1 MEVTRLLRYILKRL
15 LWMIPVIIGVS
26 VIIFTILYFAPGEPA
41 MIALGDSATPETIAV
56 FNETYGYNG
65 TYLERLS
72 HYILG
77 LFRGD
82 LGISYLTS
90 QPVLDELLSRF
101 SVTMTLAS
109 LSLVVGIVVGISAG
123 IVSAVRKYSIWDT
136 AATTISLFGVSM
148 PIFWQGLML
157 ILIFSVN
164 LKWFPSTGFGGV
176 KSYILPILTLG
187 FNSAATITRNAR
199 SSMLDVLSQDYIRT
213 AKAKGQK
220 QNKVIW
226 KHALKNALIPIITV
240 AGLQFISLLSGSV
253 ICESI
258 FSMAGVGKYLVDSV
272 NQRNY
277 SSVQGTVIFIA
288 VLAAIVNLMTDILYT
303 WIDPRMKSMFAVY
316 VNRKRG
322 AQQQKAEE

>member
-1 MEVTRLLRYILKRL
+1 
-15 LWMIPVIIGVS
+15 
-26 VIIFTILYFAPGEPA
+26 
-41 MIALGDSATPETIAV
+41 
-56 FNETYGYNG
+56 
-65 TYLERLS
+65 
-72 HYILG
+72 
-77 LFRGD
+77 
-82 LGISYLTS
+82 
-90 QPVLDELLSRF
+90 
-101 SVTMTLAS
+101 
-109 LSLVVGIVVGISAG
+109 
-123 IVSAVRKYSIWDT
+123 
-136 AATTISLFGVSM
+136 
-148 PIFWQGLML
+148 
-157 ILIFSVN
+157 
-164 LKWFPSTGFGGV
+164 
-176 KSYILPILTLG
+176 
-187 FNSAATITRNAR
+187 
-199 SSMLDVLSQDYIRT
+199 MLDVLSQDYIRT

>member
-1 MEVTRLLRYILKRL
+1 MLRYIVKRL
-15 LWMIPVIIGVS
+15 LWVIPVIIGVS
-26 VIIFTILYFAPGEPA
+26 IIIFTILYFAPGEPA
-41 MIALGDSATPETIAV
+41 MIALGDSATPETIEV

-65 TYLERLS
+65 TYFERLTR
-72 HYILG
+72 YILG
-77 LFRGD
+77 LFKGD
-82 LGISYLTS
+82 LGVSYLTS

-101 SVTMTLAS
+101 SVTMILAS
-109 LSLVVGIVVGISAG
+109 MSLIVGIVVGILAG
-123 IVSAVRKYSIWDT
+123 IISAVKKYSLWDT

-176 KSYILPILTLG
+176 KSYVLPILTLG
-187 FNSAATITRNAR
+187 LNSAATITRNTR

-220 QNKVIW
+220 HGKIIL

-258 FSMAGVGKYLVDSV
+258 FSMSGVGKYLVDSV

-277 SSVQGTVIFIA
+277 ASVQGTVIFIA
-288 VLAAIVNLMTDILYT
+288 ILAAIVNLLTDIIYT
-303 WIDPRMKSMFAVY
+303 WIDPRMKSMFAIY
-316 VNRKRG
+316 VGKK
-322 AQQQKAEE
+322 QKKSAKGAEENA

>member
-26 VIIFTILYFAPGEPA
+26 VIIFTILYFVPGEPA

-187 FNSAATITRNAR
+187 FNSAATITRNTR

>member
-109 LSLVVGIVVGISAG
+109 SEPGGGNCGRYLRWHRFRCSEILHLGYRCHHYLSFWRVHADFLAGPHADSDFLRKFEVVSVHRFWRRQVLYSAYPD
-123 IVSAVRKYSIWDT
+123 I
-136 AATTISLFGVSM
+136 GV
-148 PIFWQGLML
+148 
-157 ILIFSVN
+157 
-164 LKWFPSTGFGGV
+164 
-176 KSYILPILTLG
+176 
-187 FNSAATITRNAR
+187 
-199 SSMLDVLSQDYIRT
+199 
-213 AKAKGQK
+213 
-220 QNKVIW
+220 
-226 KHALKNALIPIITV
+226 
-240 AGLQFISLLSGSV
+240 
-253 ICESI
+253 
-258 FSMAGVGKYLVDSV
+258 
-272 NQRNY
+272 
-277 SSVQGTVIFIA
+277 
-288 VLAAIVNLMTDILYT
+288 
-303 WIDPRMKSMFAVY
+303 
-316 VNRKRG
+316 
-322 AQQQKAEE
+322 